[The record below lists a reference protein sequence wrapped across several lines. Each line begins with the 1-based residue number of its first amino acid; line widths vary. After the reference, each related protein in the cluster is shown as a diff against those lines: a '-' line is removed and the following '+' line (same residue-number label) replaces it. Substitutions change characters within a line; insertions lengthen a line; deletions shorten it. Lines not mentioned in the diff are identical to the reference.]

1 MKEKSREDMINSV
14 IGQGSVLKGTAEIQG
29 SIRIDGEVE
38 GNLTVSEALV
48 VGKSGAV
55 RADVKAKSVIVGGR
69 VFGNITATKRVE
81 LESGSHM
88 EGDVT
93 TTSLVIAEG
102 VFFQGSCRMN
112 GEAGPIPAAAHSP
125 DAAKEPEVV
134 DNLG

>member
-38 GNLTVSEALV
+38 GNLTVTEMLV
-48 VGKSGAV
+48 VGKSGVV
-55 RADVKAKSVIVGGR
+55 RADVKAKSMIVGGR
-69 VFGNITATKRVE
+69 VFGNVSASKRVE
-81 LESGSHM
+81 LEAGCHM

-112 GEAGPIPAAAHSP
+112 GDPAKSGDAPQAARIPEETKVS
-125 DAAKEPEVV
+125 
-134 DNLG
+134 G